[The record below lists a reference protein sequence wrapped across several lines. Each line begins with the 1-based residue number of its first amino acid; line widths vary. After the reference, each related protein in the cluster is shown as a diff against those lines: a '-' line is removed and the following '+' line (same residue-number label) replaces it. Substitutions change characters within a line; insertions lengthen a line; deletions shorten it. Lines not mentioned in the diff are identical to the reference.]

1 MPKRVGYLYE
11 QVISPENCIAA
22 TTEMTKNKNKSK
34 KAMRIRA
41 NAETYGKALADE
53 LASGNWKP
61 SPYKEHTVVDGV
73 RKKERHIRVPCLHD
87 QAVHHAV
94 MRVTIPHIMRRN
106 YYYNCGSIPGA
117 GQTRATKAMQK
128 WMKRGYRYYAQFDV
142 RHFYETCSHTVVMMA
157 LRRYFKDERFL
168 ELHQQILD
176 SMGPGL
182 AIGFY
187 PAQWYGNIVLM
198 YVDEQIKNVL
208 MPDCKYVRYM
218 DDMVLLHNNR
228 RKLHKMRRAMDS
240 MLGQIG
246 LKLNPKWRVG
256 RITGHGITFLSYR
269 FFKGYTLV
277 KKPLMHRLVRKAKR
291 AGANTSPANAKG
303 VMSYMGILKHCN
315 SYNLRKSRIY
325 PAVSIRRC
333 KGVISH
339 ESRERNH
346 ATVIQGGDSWA
357 GRVCDVR
364 GERDG
369 NVG

>member
-53 LASGNWKP
+53 LASGNWNP

-168 ELHQQILD
+168 ALHQKILD

-198 YVDEQIKNVL
+198 LIDFRIKSTILPN
-208 MPDCKYVRYM
+208 CKYVRYM
-218 DDMVLLHNNR
+218 DDMVILYNNKRALKRAKLEIEFLLN
-228 RKLHKMRRAMDS
+228 A
-240 MLGQIG
+240 LG
-246 LKLNPKWRVG
+246 LALNQKWKVG
-256 RITGHGITFLSYR
+256 RVNSHGITFLAYR
-269 FFKGYTLV
+269 FFNGYTLI
-277 KKPLMHRLVRKAKR
+277 KKPLMHRITRKIRRTKR
-291 AGANTSPANAKG
+291 CLNPKNAKG
-303 VMSYMGILKHCN
+303 VMSYLGLLKPCN
-315 SYNLRKSRIY
+315 SYTLRRTKVY
-325 PAVSIRRC
+325 PLINIHQC
-333 KGVISH
+333 KEVISR
-339 ESRERNH
+339 ESKKCNYSIG
-346 ATVIQGGDSWA
+346 V
-357 GRVCDVR
+357 
-364 GERDG
+364 
-369 NVG
+369 